1 VCRFSCLGTTDRDVL
16 VNELHSLLGAQLSR
30 EGCEFFLEI
39 GSWNLQAAV
48 GAYYDFYGPVTVPT
62 MAAKDV
68 TLFPGQRVPPNTA
81 LSKTWR
87 VTNTDV
93 WQSGTS
99 LTLQSR
105 NMLCGPSRVLLPA
118 LSPGQEAEVSIAVY
132 MRVCASVCSCTCVQ
146 VSVSL
151 LSPSQPGLYQSS
163 WCLTTPTGGLCAGQC
178 VCVMVKVG
186 ASEEGEQEEEMAI
199 LTQQLAAF
207 STSDENSLHHMYPVD
222 TECAGSSPPP
232 PSPVSYSPVETELPV
247 LSHSPPHP
255 SPQCDMEEQPSSPL
269 SSTHH
274 FHPSSQP

>member
-1 VCRFSCLGTTDRDVL
+1 M
-16 VNELHSLLGAQLSR
+16 LGA
-30 EGCEFFLEI
+30 
-39 GSWNLQAAV
+39 
-48 GAYYDFYGPVTVPT
+48 
-62 MAAKDV
+62 
-68 TLFPGQRVPPNTA
+68 
-81 LSKTWR
+81 
-87 VTNTDV
+87 DV

-118 LSPGQEAEVSIAVY
+118 LSPGQEAE
-132 MRVCASVCSCTCVQ
+132 

>member
-1 VCRFSCLGTTDRDVL
+1 
-16 VNELHSLLGAQLSR
+16 
-30 EGCEFFLEI
+30 
-39 GSWNLQAAV
+39 
-48 GAYYDFYGPVTVPT
+48 
-62 MAAKDV
+62 M
-68 TLFPGQRVPPNTA
+68 
-81 LSKTWR
+81 
-87 VTNTDV
+87 

-163 WCLTTPTGGLCAGQC
+163 WCLTTPTGGLCAGMSRNTHTQLYVHGSLTSGQC